1 MLDGAPVMMRPGLH
15 VGNLGGVLSLGIDL
29 GSIICQTC
37 VTMSGSLRK
46 SLESLPNFSLNA
58 GGETTTRF
66 LAAGVADFH
75 SAARYVQ
82 RLPYGRNSDSADFQ
96 LVLRERRGKNGWLI
110 PALLGAGTGK
120 KFGKSER
127 SALRP

>member
-15 VGNLGGVLSLGIDL
+15 VGNLGGVLSLGMDL

-58 GGETTTRF
+58 GSETTNRF
-66 LAAGVADFH
+66 LAQELPISTSQPVMLRGFPAAG
-75 SAARYVQ
+75 SW
-82 RLPYGRNSDSADFQ
+82 NWEEIWKI
-96 LVLRERRGKNGWLI
+96 REECI
-110 PALLGAGTGK
+110 TAL
-120 KFGKSER
+120 SE
-127 SALRP
+127 

>member
-15 VGNLGGVLSLGIDL
+15 VGNLGGVLSLGMDL

-58 GGETTTRF
+58 GSETTTRF

-82 RLPYGRNSDSADFQ
+82 RLPCCWELELGRN
-96 LVLRERRGKNGWLI
+96 LENPRGVHYG
-110 PALLGAGTGK
+110 P
-120 KFGKSER
+120 E
-127 SALRP
+127 